1 MKKFALLFIALVTA
15 VVISACGNQSTS
27 SKGSDTKKEQITVK
41 HQLDKNG
48 TKVPK
53 NPKKVVVFDFGS
65 LDTLDKLGLDD
76 IVAACRNKSFLN
88 ICPNSRMTNTLMSA
102 A

>member
-27 SKGSDTKKEQITVK
+27 SKGSDSKEEQLTVK

-53 NPKKVVVFDFGS
+53 SP
-65 LDTLDKLGLDD
+65 
-76 IVAACRNKSFLN
+76 
-88 ICPNSRMTNTLMSA
+88 
-102 A
+102 

>member
-41 HQLDKNG
+41 HQLDK
-48 TKVPK
+48 TAQKYRR
-53 NPKKVVVFDFGS
+53 
-65 LDTLDKLGLDD
+65 TLKS
-76 IVAACRNKSFLN
+76 CR
-88 ICPNSRMTNTLMSA
+88 I
-102 A
+102 

>member
-27 SKGSDTKKEQITVK
+27 SSKGSDSKNEQITVK

-53 NPKKVVVFDFGS
+53 NPKK
-65 LDTLDKLGLDD
+65 
-76 IVAACRNKSFLN
+76 
-88 ICPNSRMTNTLMSA
+88 
-102 A
+102 